1 LSLLLSTNGFGVNV
15 SIVEVAAREKTS
27 PRRVARDARS
37 SRILTP
43 RRLRWLSPVVLIL
56 LWQLASDVGVLP
68 ESKLASPL
76 TVLRSAVEL
85 TQTGELQSA
94 LFTSVWRVLIGFAI
108 GAAAGLFFG
117 VLSGL
122 SRWGEAAVDPPLQM
136 LRTLPHLGLIP
147 LFILWFGI
155 GETPKIAIVALGVAF
170 PLYLNVFAGI
180 RSVDQKLVEATSVL
194 GFTRWERLRHVVA
207 PAATEYLM
215 VGLRLA
221 FGIAWLSLIVGEQI
235 NADAGLGY
243 LINNARD
250 FLRTDIIL
258 VGLAVYAIL
267 GLGTD
272 GVVRLIERRVLRWQT
287 K

>member
-1 LSLLLSTNGFGVNV
+1 MSLLLSTNGFGVIV

-27 PRRVARDARS
+27 PRRAARDARS

-56 LWQLASDVGVLP
+56 LWQLASDTGALP

-85 TQTGELQSA
+85 TQTGELPAA
-94 LFTSVWRVLIGFAI
+94 LAISVQRVVIGFLI
-108 GAAAGLFFG
+108 GAAAGVLFG

-136 LRTLPHLGLIP
+136 VRTLPHLGLIP

-180 RSVDQKLVEATSVL
+180 RSVDQKLVEATRVL

-215 VGLRLA
+215 VGLRLS
-221 FGIAWLSLIVGEQI
+221 FGIAWLSLIVAEQV
-235 NADAGLGY
+235 NSDAGLGY

-250 FLRTDIIL
+250 FLRTDVIL

-272 GVVRLIERRVLRWQT
+272 GAVRLIERRVLRWQT